1 MTEESM
7 ALVELVEKHG
17 DGDFLRELGQ
27 WTLQRLMELE
37 AQACCGAG
45 RHERSADRVNRRN
58 GHRDRGLETR
68 LGRLELRIA
77 KLRTGELFSVVSG
90 ADEGPS
96 IGLRRR
102 SYSMGST
109 TVLGSIWGWLITTA
123 KGTSRPPRAN
133 SSRHW
138 N

>member
-68 LGRLELRIA
+68 LGRLELRIP
-77 KLRTGELFSVVSG
+77 KLRRGSYFPSFLEPRKASERALVAVVQEAYVKGVSG
-90 ADEGPS
+90 
-96 IGLRRR
+96 
-102 SYSMGST
+102 
-109 TVLGSIWGWLITTA
+109 
-123 KGTSRPPRAN
+123 
-133 SSRHW
+133 
-138 N
+138 